1 MIQIL
6 LVVPIGCD
14 KKGLGVTDLYI
25 LGWTIWQKLAKLI
38 KTATN
43 LLRGDFYKVLPLLL
57 VLISTLV
64 TVSTPEQ
71 KVSH

>member
-14 KKGLGVTDLYI
+14 KKGLGVTGQADLFI
-25 LGWTIWQKLAKLI
+25 FGWTIWQKLAKLI

-57 VLISTLV
+57 VLLSILV
-64 TVSTPEQ
+64 TV
-71 KVSH
+71 